1 MERHN
6 NFISLFVLSL
16 DQTYSTRF
24 LKRKISD
31 GGELVLYQFWRKI
44 FDACGYFTFLEGQ
57 TASAAPICYWVKTIR
72 QIFKLSFGIF
82 QVCKTLASE
91 KKNSTISEDFA
102 KTQETIFN
110 PGYII

>member
-24 LKRKISD
+24 LNRKISD
-31 GGELVLYQFWRKI
+31 GGELVLYQFWLKN
-44 FDACGYFTFLEGQ
+44 FESYFTFLEGQ
-57 TASAAPICYWVKTIR
+57 TASAAPICYWVKNITQTVR
-72 QIFKLSFGIF
+72 QIFELSLGIF
-82 QVCKTLASE
+82 QVYKLWRR
-91 KKNSTISEDFA
+91 KKNSTIGEDFA

-110 PGYII
+110 P